1 MPTPIISHPTA
12 IPSSR
17 ARVRVRRETA
27 YGLHQ
32 LSLESAAEEGEA
44 RWGGATVS
52 GEKRGEREKA
62 GAFVLSCLRSC
73 GVCMVQCSV
82 ARRGEAR
89 GDVEWSG
96 VGRLRDRPAEGCVLA
111 VFGCW
116 WVRCAVF
123 YRGVSAVLR
132 RQ

>member
-1 MPTPIISHPTA
+1 
-12 IPSSR
+12 
-17 ARVRVRRETA
+17 VRVRRETA

-32 LSLESAAEEGEA
+32 LSLEAASEEGEA

-73 GVCMVQCSV
+73 GVCGVCGAV
-82 ARRGEAR
+82 WRGEAR

-96 VGRLRDRPAEGCVLA
+96 VGRLRDRPAEGCLLA
-111 VFGCW
+111 V
-116 WVRCAVF
+116 VR
-123 YRGVSAVLR
+123 Y
-132 RQ
+132 

>member
-52 GEKRGEREKA
+52 GEKRGAREKA
-62 GAFVLSCLRSC
+62 GTFVLSCLRSC
-73 GVCMVQCSV
+73 GVCGVCVVQC
-82 ARRGEAR
+82 GEAR
-89 GDVEWSG
+89 RVAMWSG
-96 VGRLRDRPAEGCVLA
+96 VEWGG
-111 VFGCW
+111 
-116 WVRCAVF
+116 
-123 YRGVSAVLR
+123 
-132 RQ
+132 